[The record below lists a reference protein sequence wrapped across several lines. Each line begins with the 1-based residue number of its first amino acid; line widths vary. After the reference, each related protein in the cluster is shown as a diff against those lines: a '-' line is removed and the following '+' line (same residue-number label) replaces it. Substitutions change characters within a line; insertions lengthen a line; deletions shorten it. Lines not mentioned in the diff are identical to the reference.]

1 MAKMKGYKA
10 SLDDQIKM
18 RRTLNNLY
26 EEVYHQIR
34 ISKKMSLFSL

>member
-10 SLDDQIKM
+10 SIEDQIKM

-26 EEVYHQIR
+26 EEVFNKSK
-34 ISKKMSLFSL
+34 ISKKMNPSTP